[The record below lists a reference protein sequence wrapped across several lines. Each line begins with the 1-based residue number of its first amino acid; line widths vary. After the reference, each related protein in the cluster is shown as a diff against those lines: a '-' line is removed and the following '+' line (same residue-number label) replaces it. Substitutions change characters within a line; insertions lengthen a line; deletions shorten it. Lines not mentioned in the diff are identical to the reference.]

1 MRVLRVV
8 VGMGANLGDRLETL
22 SRAAGAISG
31 FAAVRAAAPLF
42 ETAPVG
48 PSQPDYLNSALLLDF
63 EGTARALLEAL
74 LQVERDLGRERRER
88 WGPRTL
94 DLDILWIEGATVDDA
109 DLRIPHARLAER
121 RFALEPMLSL
131 VPDAVHPETGERY
144 RDCVDRLPPGGI
156 RRVAGAD
163 WANAVQAGG
172 KPPGSMPS
180 AV

>member
-1 MRVLRVV
+1 MRVV

-22 SRAAGAISG
+22 RRAIETISG
-31 FAAVRAAAPLF
+31 FAAVRAVAPLF

-63 EGTARALLEAL
+63 DGTARALLEAL
-74 LQVERDLGRERRER
+74 LQVERAYGRERRER

-94 DLDILWIEGATVDDA
+94 DLDILWIAGEAVDDP
-109 DLRIPHARLAER
+109 DLRIPHAHLTER
-121 RFALEPMLSL
+121 RFALEPMLAL
-131 VPDAVHPETGERY
+131 APDAVHPITGETY

-163 WANAVQAGG
+163 WASGVQAGG
-172 KPPGSMPS
+172 KPSGSLPS